1 MSSSLKTSFQKALK
15 WLTLYQYI
23 KKGTQTDPT
32 NYRPIAITCTL
43 SKVFERLL
51 MKQMNDYFH
60 TKHMIC
66 PTQFGFRAG
75 FSTHDALIYA
85 TDSWRLDADNKKS
98 VHAAFL
104 DLSKAF
110 NSINHSI
117 FNTKLA
123 ELGFDNSSREL
134 LGDFISSRPQRV
146 KTSKSYSDWIN
157 IDRGVPQ
164 GTVLGPLLFSL
175 YLNDITNCVPHNCK
189 LIQFADDTL
198 VYTSNK
204 CSESAKMDLQNGL
217 QLISDY
223 LKIHQLTMNA
233 AKLTIS

>member
-1 MSSSLKTSFQKALK
+1 MAD
-15 WLTLYQYI
+15 I
-23 KKGTQTDPT
+23 IPIHKKGDTTDPT

-51 MKQMNDYFH
+51 MKQMNDYLH

-98 VHAAFL
+98 VHVAFL

-134 LGDFISSRPQRV
+134 LGDCISSRPQRV
-146 KTSKSYSDWIN
+146 KTSKSYSNWIN

-175 YLNDITNCVPHNCK
+175 VSK
-189 LIQFADDTL
+189 
-198 VYTSNK
+198 
-204 CSESAKMDLQNGL
+204 
-217 QLISDY
+217 
-223 LKIHQLTMNA
+223 
-233 AKLTIS
+233 